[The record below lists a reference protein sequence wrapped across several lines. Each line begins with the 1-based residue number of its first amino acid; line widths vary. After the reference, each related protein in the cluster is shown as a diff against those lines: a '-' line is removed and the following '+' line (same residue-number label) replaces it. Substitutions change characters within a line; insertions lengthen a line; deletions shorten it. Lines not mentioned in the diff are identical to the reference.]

1 MARETQ
7 YKKSFSGSIGSGM
20 KSIMGSN
27 GRRFYVLEHKVSS
40 KYHKA
45 GESQQII
52 VDQIEL
58 GRGSE
63 CQVRFDET
71 FATVSRRHAAIVKDG
86 DNWKLIHLSQVN
98 STYLNG
104 HKVQK
109 EWYLQSGDEIQL
121 STNGPKLGFII
132 PQGEKGLVKSIG
144 LTARM
149 NLFRQQALRPYK
161 TAISILSVIFVLAIA
176 AGVWALKTQKD
187 IIDSQKV
194 QIANIEE
201 DFVEKQKQAEQKR
214 IQDSIRNAQVLEEQ
228 KIQFEK
234 EIAENNRRTKAAIE
248 KAKREFGGSNGI
260 DAMLKQ
266 QGIYKDVYYLYT
278 EKVVFVG
285 DGKETQIMEYKEK
298 GGRIKKGSYGWSG
311 TGFLLDDGRFVT
323 ARHCI
328 EGWMYENPFDTTEIS
343 NYVRYVS
350 SNKGYEIKAY
360 FKAVSSISG
369 QSFSFTNRDFTV
381 SHSLDRRAQI
391 GANEDGG
398 SIYWVFPFPASDDW
412 PETMWSTDYAY
423 TTKTNGQKGNLRKDV
438 ALSQNLLPMQQ
449 LVAIGF
455 PKGLGVMDG
464 KELVDPISSSITCS
478 RQGLANNGCILHS
491 AGTDHG
497 NSGGPILAI
506 SGDKLVVVGIVSR
519 GDNKSEQFNWA
530 VPISQIYK

>member
-176 AGVWALKTQKD
+176 AGVWALKNQHD
-187 IIDSQKV
+187 IILKERESL
-194 QIANIEE
+194 ATY
-201 DFVEKQKQAEQKR
+201 KQEVALREASK
-214 IQDSIRNAQVLEEQ
+214 DSIISNLQANNELLVSNDKKRNDEMERLKKRMKEFENRPAPTPQVTNSVDNTAIDACLPGVYYIQSVYFELTLPDGSSGKLNCGEEYGD
-228 KIQFEK
+228 
-234 EIAENNRRTKAAIE
+234 ADENGNRR
-248 KAKREFGGSNGI
+248 
-260 DAMLKQ
+260 
-266 QGIYKDVYYLYT
+266 
-278 EKVVFVG
+278 KVP
-285 DGKETQIMEYKEK
+285 
-298 GGRIKKGSYGWSG
+298 RWSG
-311 TGFLLDDGRFVT
+311 SGFLLNNGKFVT
-323 ARHCI
+323 ARHVI
-328 EGWMYENPFDTTEIS
+328 EAWSFWQDGDGVNEDLAMLNAIA
-343 NYVRYVS
+343 NNGGKVVAHL
-350 SNKGYEIKAY
+350 I
-360 FKAVSSISG
+360 AVSSSG
-369 QSFSFTNRDFTV
+369 NKLNLSSDKFRVDSSRDTHGTTENGTRLSLASIDDTDFAFANVGSASGGLQFDAEKSRNLNRGEKLTV
-381 SHSLDRRAQI
+381 L
-391 GANEDGG
+391 
-398 SIYWVFPFPASDDW
+398 
-412 PETMWSTDYAY
+412 
-423 TTKTNGQKGNLRKDV
+423 
-438 ALSQNLLPMQQ
+438 
-449 LVAIGF
+449 GF
-455 PKGLGVMDG
+455 PLGLGVNSSGVNPVYGSAIVAASGLQDG
-464 KELVDPISSSITCS
+464 I
-478 RQGLANNGCILHS
+478 ILT
-491 AGTDHG
+491 TDTNYEHG
-497 NSGGPILAI
+497 NSGGPVFYTDP
-506 SGDKLVVVGIVSR
+506 SGKLVVIGIVSAGAGR
-519 GDNKSEQFNWA
+519 TIGCI
-530 VPISQIYK
+530 VPISKIE